1 MTKNTTVSEIGEFG
15 LIARIQQILPPATH
29 PDLIL
34 GIGDDTA
41 VIRQDDQRVIL
52 ITCDIQ
58 IQNQHFR
65 LKHTP
70 PYQLGRRAMAV
81 NLSDIAAM
89 GGQPTFALV
98 SLGLP
103 KSFPGGDFD
112 ALFQGLRDELAQFSA
127 LIIGGNL
134 SHSEK
139 DLIIDITLMG
149 EACAGQ
155 FITRSGARPGDR
167 IFVTGEP
174 GAAGAGLILLEKF
187 GTAFPAEFTRLVEKH
202 RRPIPRIEA
211 GQRIAQSGQ
220 ATAMIDVSDGLA
232 GDLSHLCTMS
242 QVGAEICENQLP
254 LAQDIQAVATLAGK
268 PALEIVLHS
277 GEDYELLFTL
287 KADTPEAML
296 RSMAHETGVTL
307 TEIGKII
314 PESGFFIRSA
324 NQRTPLSPTGWD
336 HFRQRYAAE

>member
-58 IQNQHFR
+58 IENQHFR

-103 KSFPGGDFD
+103 K
-112 ALFQGLRDELAQFSA
+112 
-127 LIIGGNL
+127 
-134 SHSEK
+134 
-139 DLIIDITLMG
+139 
-149 EACAGQ
+149 

-242 QVGAEICENQLP
+242 QVGAEIHENQLL

-268 PALEIVLHS
+268 PALEIVLHG

-296 RSMAHETGVTL
+296 DSIAHETGVTL
-307 TEIGKII
+307 TEIGKMI

-324 NQRTPLSPTGWD
+324 NQRAPLSPTGWD
-336 HFRQRYAAE
+336 HFRQRYATE